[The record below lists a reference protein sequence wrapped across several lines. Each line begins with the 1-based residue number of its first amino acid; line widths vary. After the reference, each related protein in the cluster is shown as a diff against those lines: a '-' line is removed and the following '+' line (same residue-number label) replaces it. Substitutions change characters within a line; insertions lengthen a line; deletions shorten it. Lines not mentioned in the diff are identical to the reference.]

1 MIRPDTLV
9 ALSALHPDPSVE
21 VAQALSLS
29 SLYGIADNFSE
40 DEQQAIRDFRAAARS
55 CYSKLG
61 KKAKAQLIE
70 VGDSIFAQS
79 TVEDVEKTHDEETID
94 RAGTHEQ
101 FLGKCHQ
108 ILRGPSAQR
117 TALKNGASSL
127 EEEYDLRTG
136 RWLGNGKWGWVMMA
150 PKRHGGQAVLKMSD
164 VHHADVTAK
173 EWIHGSK
180 MGRGHRNIVEY
191 LNVYL
196 YGDENQTFKKK
207 LQDGYRDGKLKSD
220 IQRKSFP
227 THYVC
232 MTIEEM
238 NCGSVQGW
246 LDKEILNPQGMMVVL
261 QEVAAALAYM
271 HSNEITHNDMK
282 RPGGFRG
289 T

>member
-79 TVEDVEKTHDEETID
+79 TVEDVHV
-94 RAGTHEQ
+94 
-101 FLGKCHQ
+101 LVC
-108 ILRGPSAQR
+108 
-117 TALKNGASSL
+117 
-127 EEEYDLRTG
+127 

-246 LDKEILNPQGMMVVL
+246 LDKEILNPQGIL
-261 QEVAAALAYM
+261 
-271 HSNEITHNDMK
+271 
-282 RPGGFRG
+282 G
-289 T
+289 